1 MKKSKNIEMRIYEL
15 LGVKIFRRIAF
26 AIRDNLWTLSNLK
39 MPKEERKYYLYHTAS
54 NYNLGKVKSLE
65 DIKKFKK
72 LLYLNAGVHIFGLS
86 LCIPFVLKIVGG
98 TAYLSTTIITF
109 TCIGINLYCIMLQ
122 RYNNIRINQIIK
134 KMTPRYERQ
143 KDTIKEELKQE
154 DSLFEDHTYK
164 IVNKKEK
171 ETNISF
177 NDLITNATIEQLIQY
192 REYLKK
198 FSQAI
203 KENEYYDES
212 QIDISMPIE
221 KNKILKLE
229 LKNNKQGKKR

>member
-1 MKKSKNIEMRIYEL
+1 
-15 LGVKIFRRIAF
+15 
-26 AIRDNLWTLSNLK
+26 
-39 MPKEERKYYLYHTAS
+39 
-54 NYNLGKVKSLE
+54 
-65 DIKKFKK
+65 
-72 LLYLNAGVHIFGLS
+72 
-86 LCIPFVLKIVGG
+86 
-98 TAYLSTTIITF
+98 
-109 TCIGINLYCIMLQ
+109 
-122 RYNNIRINQIIK
+122 
-134 KMTPRYERQ
+134 MTPRYERQ
-143 KDTIKEELKQE
+143 KDTIKEELKLE

-177 NDLITNATIEQLIQY
+177 NDLIANATIEQLIQY

-203 KENEYYDES
+203 KENEYCDES